1 MTRDDVLDILRQE
14 TIDILDL
21 PADTVMEDGKSFA
34 DYGAISIDIVTIVS
48 GVMRRLNVSVP
59 RQDLYDV
66 HSLGQLVDV
75 LHSACAAKE

>member
-66 HSLGQLVDV
+66 DSLGQLVDV